1 MELSSDLLIDL
12 VINIASIVVLFLI
25 VKKLAYKPVKKYMT
39 ERTQRIVER
48 ETAANEL
55 AEQAKLKETEYNE
68 LIKNNDF
75 LKAEAVKNAEAQ
87 ARVQAQ
93 QIVDNANKKA
103 EQIVSAAEKKS
114 ADEYRLMLEN
124 ERDEMVKLTVDI
136 SSNLLERN
144 IDTAD
149 NRKAVEAFFAALDG
163 EKNA

>member
-25 VKKLAYKPVKKYMT
+25 VKKLAYKPVKNYMSS
-39 ERTQRIVER
+39 RTQRIVER
-48 ETAANEL
+48 ETEANEL
-55 AEQAKLKETEYNE
+55 AEQAKQKEAEYNE
-68 LIKNNDF
+68 LIKNSDS
-75 LKAEAVKNAEAQ
+75 LKAEAVRNAEAQ
-87 ARVQAQ
+87 ARIQAQ
-93 QIVDNANKKA
+93 QIVDNANRKA

-114 ADEYRLMLEN
+114 ADEYELMLEN
-124 ERDEMVKLTVDI
+124 GRDEMVKLTVDI
-136 SSNLLERN
+136 SSKLLARN